1 MHDESGQSAEDCFP
15 AVICSY
21 EVTAPVYSADWSG
34 RSGEVGLSDSN
45 LNEWVSPFSKL
56 RVTDST
62 GYSCTGWQNLNQQS
76 SATYYSN
83 SSSSTDNM
91 VASKAIGNYYGDF
104 SSVHGVNNFPCF
116 QQSSATYYSTPCS
129 TPSLFTDNRIASTSN
144 GDFSSVNGV
153 NNFPCFQQSDY
164 VYKCVSFRYETLVIR
179 YYLSFYIQ
187 DPEAIY
193 QNLSLLDLE
202 FPPSLAS
209 THITNNYN
217 DADFPSHQTMNNLPH
232 TMPPGQ
238 PDDQIRSQ
246 IDNHNYNNL
255 GKNHV
260 VEDDIRA
267 SSPQAIED
275 DGYNWRKYGQKQV
288 KGSDYP
294 RSYYK
299 CTHPNCE
306 ARKKVERAFDGYIT
320 EIIYKCKHNH
330 PRLHPNRQVP
340 LGSASIEN
348 ETRTGEASSYRVKTE
363 IGSVWRNMNPGE
375 NSHGHDKCL
384 LPVKSAG
391 TAETSSPLRSPDA
404 EDDNN
409 EETDS
414 KRRRIDDD
422 DKIMV
427 QVESEVDILDDGY
440 RWRKYGQ
447 KVVKGN
453 PNPRSYYKCT
463 TAGCSVRKHVER
475 DAHNIKLVITTYEG
489 KHNHEVPT
497 TKNSGPNK
505 SVGHLS
511 SVQSQSSPTS
521 LTRSAAIMP
530 KLEMPDQFSPPYFEW
545 NPYPSN
551 EFLTPGS
558 LGNFGNGVNFG
569 ASSTY
574 ALNFPMTHSH
584 STFGLNTPHSDI
596 QNLDGMT
603 SYHAQNL
610 AVQTPL
616 TLGSLNS
623 AVTPFDFKNYR
634 GVSQLVYPPDHG
646 IDRRHII
653 PKQEENYETFDGS
666 SSSQVHLH
674 KASPLPS
681 DHG

>member
-116 QQSSATYYSTPCS
+116 Q
-129 TPSLFTDNRIASTSN
+129 
-144 GDFSSVNGV
+144 
-153 NNFPCFQQSDY
+153 
-164 VYKCVSFRYETLVIR
+164 
-179 YYLSFYIQ
+179 Q